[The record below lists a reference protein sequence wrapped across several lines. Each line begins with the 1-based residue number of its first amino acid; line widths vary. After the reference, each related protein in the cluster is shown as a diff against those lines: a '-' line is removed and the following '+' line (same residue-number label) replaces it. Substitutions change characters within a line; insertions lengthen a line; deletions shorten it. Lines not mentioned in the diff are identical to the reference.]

1 MTALAYLPTPLAEA
15 WSHVVDG
22 SSTPRVA
29 LGNFLDD
36 WRRLPD
42 ALQRAALI
50 REPIPRAPDL
60 ERHRWDCFV
69 AATVEYLAVRDRV
82 ATPDWV
88 FWDAW
93 TLERPWFLFPY
104 WKLRAWQLV
113 VTPPPWKR
121 RRIFGGDEAAL
132 IGRV

>member
-1 MTALAYLPTPLAEA
+1 MTVLAYQPMPLADA
-15 WSHVVDG
+15 WVRVVEG
-22 SSTPRVA
+22 TSTAEVA

-36 WRRLPD
+36 WRRFPD
-42 ALQRAALI
+42 AQLRAALI
-50 REPIPRAPDL
+50 REPISLSPDL

-69 AATVEYLAVRDRV
+69 AATVEYLTVRDRV
-82 ATPDWV
+82 ETPAWV

-93 TLERPWFLFPY
+93 TLDEPWFLFSY
-104 WKLRAWQLV
+104 WKLRAWQLA

-121 RRIFGGDEAAL
+121 RRIFGGDETAL